1 MNKIHRSLLCAL
13 TLCSVAS
20 VTMAAEAPAPPT
32 APAAIPAPA
41 PVAAPVKPAET
52 PVPQATTHLG
62 YVDMARVA
70 AESETGKS
78 GKSELLEM
86 KKKLQGQ
93 IDSKR
98 KQLDKMRSSLEAS
111 FKTLSPQQR
120 EAKAKEFQKKVDDFQ
135 KFGQNAEKQLQEK
148 EMAFTDKLY
157 KAIEQASAD
166 LGKAKGLAL
175 VVIKRELLFLNNGV
189 DAQDVTDEMIRKV
202 DKK

>member
-1 MNKIHRSLLCAL
+1 MNKVHRLLAC
-13 TLCSVAS
+13 TFILCLAAS
-20 VTMAAEAPAPPT
+20 VTMAAEAPAPP
-32 APAAIPAPA
+32 AAVPVPTPA
-41 PVAAPVKPAET
+41 PVAAAVKPAET

-62 YVDMARVA
+62 HVDMARVA
-70 AESETGKS
+70 SESETGKS
-78 GKSELLEM
+78 GKNELLEM

-93 IDSKR
+93 IDAKR

-111 FKTLSPQQR
+111 LKTLSPQQR

-148 EMAFTDKLY
+148 EMEFTDKLF

-175 VVIKRELLFLNNGV
+175 VVIKRELLFLNSGV
-189 DAQDVTDEMIRKV
+189 DAQDVTDEVIKKV
-202 DKK
+202 DRK